1 MKNKIFLV
9 VLVVSHTF
17 ISLAQ
22 DFHLSQF
29 DANPLYLNPALT
41 GERISPQKG
50 VLFTANYRDQSAT
63 YTKSSGSFNSIAVGI
78 DVPLNKRLSIG
89 QFIGNNRSVDG
100 AFNSFNILLSGSYKV
115 ISSKDDND
123 RQNLSVG
130 LQAGLLN
137 NSINTQSFTY
147 ASQYSPTSTTG
158 FDNSIPTGEA
168 YSQLSYYK
176 FDYNFGVYYRTKLKN
191 DKLFITS
198 GLSIYHIGKKDET
211 NVLSNTV
218 GMRTNFHASA
228 IYSVNSKIK
237 VTPQVLYMNQYKTD
251 EFNMGAL
258 LNYVLKENYEPI
270 VGLNWV
276 NKKALVFQAGMKVKG
291 TTLRMSYAAPLSYL
305 RSFNNQ
311 AIEFSLIHISNNHIQ
326 NKVAEG
332 L

>member
-1 MKNKIFLV
+1 MKNKICFAVILV
-9 VLVVSHTF
+9 WNTTILFS
-17 ISLAQ
+17 Q

-41 GERISPQKG
+41 GERMNAQKG
-50 VLFTANYRDQSAT
+50 VLFSANYRDQSAA
-63 YTKSSGSFNSIAVGI
+63 YSKSSGSFNTIAVGV
-78 DVPLNKRLSIG
+78 DVPMTKRLSIG

-100 AFNSFNILLSGSYKV
+100 AFNSFNLLLSGSYKV

-147 ASQYSPTSTTG
+147 ASQYSPTSSTG
-158 FDNSIPTGEA
+158 FDNTLPTGEA

-191 DKLFITS
+191 DKLVITS
-198 GLSIYHIGKKDET
+198 GFSIYHIGKKDET
-211 NVLSNTV
+211 NALTSAV

-251 EFNMGAL
+251 EFNMGVL
-258 LNYVLKENYEPI
+258 MNYVLKENYEPI
-270 VGLNWV
+270 IGVNWV
-276 NKKALVFQAGMKVKG
+276 NKKAMVFQAGVKVKG
-291 TTLRMSYAAPLSYL
+291 TTFRMSYSTPLSYL
-305 RSFNNQ
+305 RSYSNQ
-311 AIEFSLIHISNNHIQ
+311 AIEFSLIHTSNKHIQ
-326 NKVAEG
+326 NSTSEG